1 MLKFDLKRI
10 AEKRGY
16 GNVNEYLRKNGIEVQ
31 KAWRLGSGRMKKW
44 DVRDIEKL
52 CLVFRCTPDDLFVYT
67 PVKDKNYD
75 ETQPLNKLTRADESL
90 AILNYLKSKSMDEI
104 RELENE
110 LAERKKGK

>member
-16 GNVNEYLRKNGIEVQ
+16 GNVNEYLRKGGIEVQ
-31 KAWRLGSGRMKKW
+31 KAWRMGSGRMKKW
-44 DVRDIEKL
+44 DVKDIEKL

-75 ETQPLNKLTRADESL
+75 ATQPLNKLTRVDENL
-90 AILNYLKSKSMDEI
+90 DVIKYLKSKSMEEI
-104 RELENE
+104 RELEIE
-110 LAERKKGK
+110 LAKKEKGE